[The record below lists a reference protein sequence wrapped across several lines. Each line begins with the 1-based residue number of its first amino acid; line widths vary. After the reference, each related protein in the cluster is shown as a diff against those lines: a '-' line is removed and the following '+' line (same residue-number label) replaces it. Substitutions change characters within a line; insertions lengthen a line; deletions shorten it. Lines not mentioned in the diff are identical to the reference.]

1 MDEISLTC
9 HPWGDT
15 REAHS
20 EARRC
25 GMCVHMS
32 ELVELLLE
40 CALNDSGIF
49 PDIAC
54 CSPKVKIIISQ
65 LSNYFRDLHLYEMWI
80 LEHLSCY
87 F

>member
-1 MDEISLTC
+1 
-9 HPWGDT
+9 
-15 REAHS
+15 
-20 EARRC
+20 
-25 GMCVHMS
+25 MCVHMS

-49 PDIAC
+49 PVIAC

-80 LEHLSCY
+80 L
-87 F
+87 